1 MKIVVVED
9 VPMVRERIV
18 DALQELP
25 GIHVVGEADS
35 VDTALSAIK
44 ELKPEVVLLDISL
57 PGSTSIKN
65 GIGVLDWVKQR
76 YPGMQVVMLTNHAGN
91 AYREACRRAGALAF
105 LDKSNEFEQ
114 LLSLL
119 VELLKVRERKAQKTT
134 QQKPHNPAHEIRPTA
149 DSLSWLGFLIDLA
162 RLIRPR
168 RVNDGWRKQIQNW
181 QSN

>member
-44 ELKPEVVLLDISL
+44 ELNPEVVLLDISL
-57 PGSTSIKN
+57 PGSASIKN
-65 GIGVLDWVKQR
+65 GIGVLGWVKQR

-91 AYREACRRAGALAF
+91 AYREACHRAGALAF

-119 VELLKVRERKAQKTT
+119 SKLIKVGERKV
-134 QQKPHNPAHEIRPTA
+134 QQNAHHKLHSPAHEIRQTV
-149 DSLSWLGFLIDLA
+149 DSLSWLGLLIDLA

-168 RVNDGWRKQIQNW
+168 RVNDGRWEQMQN
-181 QSN
+181 